1 MYFLYFDES
10 GNPGPDPVQRFF
22 TLAALAA
29 RAEHCLSIQQRLV
42 DLKLKFF
49 PTVQPHEIEIKGR
62 NLIHGKG
69 FFEDVRLETREA
81 ILREIYGLLE
91 SEPLWLFVTVLDKN
105 HPALQRL
112 GLLPDDVYRYTYKN
126 LIRRVDLFLSK
137 EANPGLVFI
146 DSMASSIRSSL
157 RDARLINFHREYLQE
172 MARSGRE
179 TSVVEYPV
187 FVQGQFFAAIQLADV
202 CAYQVFYAFQTV
214 PNASGLEELN
224 PRGEQGLEV
233 VLRMLQRSSGLERL
247 P

>member
-10 GNPGPDPVQRFF
+10 GNPGHDPVQRFF

-69 FFEDVRLETREA
+69 FFENVRLETREA
-81 ILREIYGLLE
+81 ILQEIYGLLE
-91 SEPLWLFVTVLDKN
+91 SKPLRLFVTVLDKS

-112 GLLPDDVYRYTYKN
+112 GLLPDDVYRYAYKN
-126 LIRRVDLFLSK
+126 LIQRVDLFLSK
-137 EANPGLVFI
+137 EASLGLVFI
-146 DSMASSIRSSL
+146 DSMASSIRNDL
-157 RDARLINFHREYLQE
+157 KDARLVNFHREYLQE
-172 MARSGRE
+172 VERSGRE

-202 CAYQVFYAFQTV
+202 CAYQIFHAFQTT
-214 PNASGLEELN
+214 PDASGLEELN
-224 PRGEQGLEV
+224 PRGERGLKI